1 MKTMSKKR
9 VIIAG
14 KGASG
19 KDHLRK
25 MMVEEGF
32 NYCVSHTTRPIRS
45 DEEEGIDY
53 YFIKESDAYGMILE
67 DLFLEHTIFNG
78 WVYGTSKSE
87 FHKSNLFIMTPSGIS
102 QLSPEDRSESIILY
116 VDIDEN
122 IRRDRMSMRRD
133 ADDVDRRIKADEKDF
148 LNFIDYDS
156 YITDPAFNRI
166 PKELYSVLKKIE
178 QND

>member
-1 MKTMSKKR
+1 
-9 VIIAG
+9 
-14 KGASG
+14 
-19 KDHLRK
+19 
-25 MMVEEGF
+25 
-32 NYCVSHTTRPIRS
+32 
-45 DEEEGIDY
+45 
-53 YFIKESDAYGMILE
+53 
-67 DLFLEHTIFNG
+67 
-78 WVYGTSKSE
+78 
-87 FHKSNLFIMTPSGIS
+87 MTPSGIS

-156 YITDPAFNRI
+156 SITDPAFNRI

>member
-1 MKTMSKKR
+1 MSKKR

-25 MMVEEGF
+25 MMVEDGF
-32 NYCVSHTTRPIRS
+32 NYCVSHTTRPMRS

-53 YFIKESDAYGMILE
+53 YFVKEEEAYMMILE
-67 DLFLEHTIFNG
+67 DLFLEHTNFNG
-78 WVYGTSKSE
+78 WIYGTSKDE

-122 IRRDRMSMRRD
+122 TRRERMSMRRD
-133 ADDVDRRIKADEKDF
+133 ADDVDRRIEADEKDF
-148 LNFIDYDS
+148 LNFIDYDFS
-156 YITDPAFNRI
+156 ITDPAFNI
-166 PKELYSVLKKIE
+166 VPEELYSVLKKIE
-178 QND
+178 QRD